1 VIEFKLYV
9 AGSEYFVKT
18 YDRSYRNLM
27 MLIFDTAFPD
37 AFGECR
43 GLGRCGTC
51 VVSLANMP
59 DFLLVRE
66 RNENT
71 TLTRLGFM
79 ESNMRLSCQI
89 GINSLLDG
97 VVIKVVEEEY

>member
-1 VIEFKLYV
+1 
-9 AGSEYFVKT
+9 
-18 YDRSYRNLM
+18 M
-27 MLIFDTAFPD
+27 
-37 AFGECR
+37 
-43 GLGRCGTC
+43 
-51 VVSLANMP
+51 NMP
-59 DFLLVRE
+59 DILLVRE

>member
-1 VIEFKLYV
+1 
-9 AGSEYFVKT
+9 
-18 YDRSYRNLM
+18 M
-27 MLIFDTAFPD
+27 
-37 AFGECR
+37 
-43 GLGRCGTC
+43 
-51 VVSLANMP
+51 NMP
-59 DFLLVRE
+59 DILLFRE

-89 GINSLLDG
+89 GINSLLDR